1 MDIDKMKYLQRDMS
15 KIQLSTFL
23 RKQTDRMKS
32 EIVSTSHALQKRSGG
47 TFWKLASLFYNVL
60 MTVIS
65 KIV

>member
-32 EIVSTSHALQKRSGG
+32 EIVSTSRALQKDLEEHFGS
-47 TFWKLASLFYNVL
+47 
-60 MTVIS
+60 
-65 KIV
+65 